1 MEASDAAAADKT
13 YPGDIGGA
21 ATRPIYFKLI
31 TVIYVGL
38 FAYFCYATRVLAPY
52 SDLLDL
58 IDFYFRNGQ
67 GADVLG
73 YLLEP
78 HGYYHRIP
86 WLRLQVAA
94 DVSLFGGKGLAFVLP
109 AALGLAGVAWL
120 LARRVAESAGDRLKL
135 PATALTLALVLTS
148 ANAADVSTP
157 ASTSYVQTV
166 VFAVLAM
173 LFATARQDLSR
184 RAAFVAGVA
193 ALVCAG
199 GAAFGNAVG
208 LVVWPALAFC
218 GWRAGRAERTWFLT
232 VVLVGAAFIRLYV
245 SGLTTPGTTSELS
258 PSSLARTL
266 DYFIAYLGLPW
277 VRASGVLGRTI
288 GGVLLAAAAVAVF
301 RSGGPGA
308 PRAERLGLSLVL
320 FSLGTAALAAIG
332 RSGETAVIDIPVRYA
347 MLLAPLHVGLL
358 LLGLPWLRRWGETR
372 PQAVQAALLAGLTA
386 LLVQQMLVG
395 VVAARAGAR
404 TRDAIARFER
414 GERTLDMTAT
424 IHPDLARATAIDAE
438 IRRRSQGRAAVP

>member
-1 MEASDAAAADKT
+1 VEASDAAVADKANL
-13 YPGDIGGA
+13 GDIGGVSTPA
-21 ATRPIYFKLI
+21 IYFKLI

-38 FAYFCYATRVLAPY
+38 FVYFCSATRVLDPY

-67 GADVLG
+67 GADVLS

-120 LARRVAESAGDRLKL
+120 LARQVAESSGDKLKL

-173 LFATARQDLSR
+173 LFATARQDLSP
-184 RAAFVAGVA
+184 RAAFVAGIA
-193 ALVCAG
+193 ALACAC

-218 GWRAGRAERTWFLT
+218 GWRAGRTERTWFLT
-232 VVLVGAAFIRLYV
+232 VALAGAAFVGLYV
-245 SGLTTPGTTSELS
+245 SGLTMPSTTGEL
-258 PSSLARTL
+258 PLSSLTRPL

-277 VRASGVLGRTI
+277 VRASGVLGRMI
-288 GGVLLAAAAVAVF
+288 GGLLLAAATVAVF
-301 RSGGPGA
+301 KSGGPGA
-308 PRAERLGLSLVL
+308 TRAERLGLSLVL

-358 LLGLPWLRRWGETR
+358 LLGMPWLRRVWTAR
-372 PQAVQAALLAGLTA
+372 PRTVQAAILAGLAA
-386 LLVQQMLVG
+386 LLVQQVFVG
-395 VVAARAGAR
+395 MVAARAGAR

-414 GERTLDMTAT
+414 GERTPDMTAL

-438 IRRRSQGRAAVP
+438 IRRRSEGRAAVP

>member
-1 MEASDAAAADKT
+1 MEASDAAVADKA
-13 YPGDIGGA
+13 YRGDIGSVA
-21 ATRPIYFKLI
+21 VSPIHFKLI
-31 TVIYVGL
+31 IFIYACL
-38 FAYFCYATRVLAPY
+38 FAYFCYATRVLDPY

-58 IDFYFRNGQ
+58 IDFHFRNGQ
-67 GADVLG
+67 GVDVLG
-73 YLLEP
+73 HLLEP
-78 HGYYHRIP
+78 HGHYHRIP

-94 DVSLFGGKGLAFVLP
+94 DVSLFGGNGLAFVLP

-120 LARRVAESAGDRLKL
+120 LARRVAEAAGDGLEL
-135 PATALTLALVLTS
+135 PATTLTLALVLTS

-173 LFATARQDLSR
+173 LFATARRDLSH
-184 RAAFVAGVA
+184 RAAFIAGVA
-193 ALVCAG
+193 ALVCAC

-218 GWRAGRAERTWFLT
+218 GWRAGRAERAWLLT
-232 VVLVGAAFIRLYV
+232 VVLAGTAFIGLYV
-245 SGLTTPGTTSELS
+245 SGLTMPNTASELS
-258 PSSLARTL
+258 GSSLARSL

-277 VRASGVLGRTI
+277 VRASGVFGRMI
-288 GGVLLAAAAVAVF
+288 GGLLLAAATVAVF

-358 LLGLPWLRRWGETR
+358 LLGLPWLRRLWTAR
-372 PQAVQAALLAGLTA
+372 PRTVQAAILAGLA
-386 LLVQQMLVG
+386 VLLVQQVLVG
-395 VVAARAGAR
+395 MVAARAGAR

-414 GERTLDMTAT
+414 GERTPDMTAI